1 MTGLTHNREK
11 TEMLAGII
19 TMGVAVLLIIVAM
32 IVMTQCTA
40 EAPESTPGNS
50 ASLDTV
56 QTDPTLPPL
65 AQNPYGAGDFA
76 YNNGYLTCLAGKS
89 TLGIDVSSHQGTID
103 WTKVAQTD
111 IGFAMVR
118 IGYRGYGDG
127 KLCVDSMW
135 QDNVQDAR
143 ENGLKVGIYFFSQ
156 AITVEE
162 AVEEANFVL
171 ELLDGIDLDMP
182 IVFDWE
188 QIIDTART
196 ANMDPEIL
204 IACTLAFCRQV
215 EKAGYEPMV
224 YFNIDIANRLLDLEQ
239 VQQSGYKFWLAMY
252 TDRMTYPHKIDMW
265 QYTDGGMVPGI
276 QGNVDLNLYFTYE

>member
-1 MTGLTHNREK
+1 MTGLTQNREK

-32 IVMTQCTA
+32 IVMTKCTA
-40 EAPESTPGNS
+40 EAPESTSGSP

-56 QTDPTLPPL
+56 QTEPTLPPL
-65 AQNPYGAGDFA
+65 EVNPYGAGDFA

-103 WTKVAQTD
+103 WAKVAQTD

-135 QDNVQDAR
+135 QDNVQGAQ
-143 ENGLKVGIYFFSQ
+143 ENGLMVGIYFFSQ

-162 AVEEANFVL
+162 AVEEAKFVV
-171 ELLDGIDLDMP
+171 ELLDGMDLDLP

-188 QIIDTART
+188 QISDTART
-196 ANMDPEIL
+196 ANMDAQIL
-204 IACTLAFCRQV
+204 TACALAFCRQV

-224 YFNIDIANRLLDLEQ
+224 YFNIDITNRLLDLEQ

-252 TDRMTYPHKIDMW
+252 TDRMTYPNKIDMW

-276 QGNVDLNLYFTYE
+276 NGNVDLNLYFIYE